1 MSVEIETHALHVL
14 QSEIH
19 YEFKQVKLLIQAITH
34 SSYANEHDGAQNER
48 LEFLGDA
55 VLELA
60 VSHALFEKFPLA
72 QEGHLTRM
80 RSTLVS
86 ETALADQARRF
97 GLGSY
102 LLLGKG
108 EESQGGREK
117 NSVLSDALEALL
129 GAVYLDGGLAAALAC
144 VNILYA
150 GHWPTP
156 PKTFRPRD
164 FKSLLQEATQRI
176 WKSRPTYSPGG
187 SSGPEH
193 AKRYRVILTL
203 PDTTRVEWEDG
214 SMRKAEQGAAEQAL
228 NLLKSR
234 SPELFDSDPLSPPLS
249 DIPSDAKKPE

>member
-1 MSVEIETHALHVL
+1 MTVEVPTDALRAL
-14 QSEIH
+14 QSKIH
-19 YEFKQVKLLIQAITH
+19 YEFKQVKLLIQALTH
-34 SSYANEHDGAQNER
+34 SSHANEHGGQQNER

-60 VSHALFEKFPLA
+60 VSRALFDKFQLA

-86 ETALADQARRF
+86 EGALAVMARRI
-97 GLGSY
+97 GLGEC

-108 EESQGGREK
+108 EESQGGRDK

-129 GAVYLDGGLAAALAC
+129 GAVYLDGGLHAAAQC

-156 PKTFRPRD
+156 PETFRPRD
-164 FKSLLQEATQRI
+164 FKSLLQEATQRV
-176 WKSRPTYSPGG
+176 WKSRPAYAPGG

-193 AKRYRVILTL
+193 ALLYRVVLTL
-203 PDTTRVEWEDG
+203 PDGTQVEGEER
-214 SMRKAEQGAAEQAL
+214 SMRKAEQVAAERAL
-228 NLLKSR
+228 RIIQSR
-234 SPELFDSDPLSPPLS
+234 WPDHFAPLSAHTEP
-249 DIPSDAKKPE
+249 DDAKKPE